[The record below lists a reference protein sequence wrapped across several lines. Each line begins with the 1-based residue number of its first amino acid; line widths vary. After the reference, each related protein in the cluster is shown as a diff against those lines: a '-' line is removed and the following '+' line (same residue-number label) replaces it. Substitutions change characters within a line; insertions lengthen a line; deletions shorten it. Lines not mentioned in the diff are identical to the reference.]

1 MQADWQAFLI
11 QRGAVIEAGTVQR
24 FDTPGVRETPADAQL
39 FDLSQ
44 QGLLSVRG
52 EDSES
57 FLQGQLSSDMTG
69 LADATRL
76 TSYSTPQGRALAIMR
91 AFRYGDSLQFLLPRE
106 LVEPIQLRLSRYVLR
121 ARVEIGSDDHVLGRI
136 GLAGEKAS
144 ELLARLALPDPPLAG
159 SIAHA
164 ATLCVMNVT
173 VAQPRYILVAPYQQI
188 MRIWEGAEE
197 HAQAAGDGA
206 WRRLLIDAGIPTV
219 YTATSE
225 AFVPQM
231 VNLEL
236 LGGVDFDKGCYTGQ
250 EIVARAQ
257 YLGRIKRRMFRFDYS
272 GDCAPGAGD
281 SIVLD
286 DGSEI
291 GTVVDAARA
300 ESGWRMLAVIRS
312 EVQDQPLHHSDAESP
327 VLQRLD
333 LPYDIPPHRESA

>member
-1 MQADWQAFLI
+1 MQTDWQAFLTE
-11 QRGAVIEAGTVQR
+11 RGAVVEAGTVQR
-24 FDTPGVRETPADAQL
+24 FDPPGVLETSADVQL
-39 FDLSQ
+39 FDLSH

-69 LADATRL
+69 LAGTTQL
-76 TSYSTPQGRALAIMR
+76 TSYSTPQGRVLAIMR
-91 AFRYGDSLQFLLPRE
+91 AFRYADSMQFLLPRE

-136 GLAGEKAS
+136 AFAGERAS
-144 ELLARLALPDPPLAG
+144 ELLARLALPDPPGTG
-159 SIAHA
+159 SIEQA

-197 HAQAAGDGA
+197 HAEAAGEGA
-206 WRRLLIDAGIPTV
+206 WRRLLIDEGIPTV
-219 YTATSE
+219 YAATSD

-236 LGGVDFDKGCYTGQ
+236 LGGVDFHKGCYTGQ

-257 YLGRIKRRMFRFDYS
+257 HLGRIKRRMFRFDYT
-272 GDCAPGAGD
+272 GDRAPDAGD
-281 SIVLD
+281 SIVLS

-312 EVQDQPLHHSDAESP
+312 EAQDQPLHHRDAESP
-327 VLQRLD
+327 VLQRLE
-333 LPYDIPPHRESA
+333 LPYNIPSPKQSA

>member
-57 FLQGQLSSDMTG
+57 FLQGQLSSDMKG
-69 LADATRL
+69 LADATQL

-106 LVEPIQLRLSRYVLR
+106 LVEPMQLRLSRYVLR

-159 SIAHA
+159 SIEHA
-164 ATLCVMNVT
+164 AALCVMNVT

-197 HAQAAGDGA
+197 HAQAAG
-206 WRRLLIDAGIPTV
+206 
-219 YTATSE
+219 
-225 AFVPQM
+225 
-231 VNLEL
+231 
-236 LGGVDFDKGCYTGQ
+236 Q

-257 YLGRIKRRMFRFDYS
+257 YLGRIKRRMFRFNYT
-272 GDCAPGAGD
+272 GDRAPGAGD

-312 EVQDQPLHHSDAESP
+312 EAKDQPLHHSDIESP

-333 LPYDIPPHRESA
+333 LPYDIPPHKESA